1 MFDPAAAAREARFST
16 IRENFRSCDNQ
27 IGTRALFDSRFHLF
41 EGFAVRWLMAAVL
54 TALTSLLVNAAEPA
68 AVEAP
73 DAEGGAAV
81 AEQAV
86 TVTPVPMPVPVTELR
101 AGTAR
106 SAEVRS
112 ARQAK
117 AAKVAK
123 ARSIGKS
130 MLSRTERHQVA
141 LLASRPEPGAS
152 LPHVLG
158 NGDDDEYGAADL
170 VLHRSFSRPK
180 VVTVN
185 DEDDEDDLIAI
196 PDGVKL
202 RLFLARMKAV
212 EALAMARVADPQT
225 AGGDD
230 LPDAV
235 RQRLQQARMNAVE
248 AHRKKFS

>member
-1 MFDPAAAAREARFST
+1 ML
-16 IRENFRSCDNQ
+16 FRS
-27 IGTRALFDSRFHLF
+27 
-41 EGFAVRWLMAAVL
+41 
-54 TALTSLLVNAAEPA
+54 
-68 AVEAP
+68 
-73 DAEGGAAV
+73 GGAAV